1 MHYWNV
7 GEEMRMEQESS
18 IGLSPDRRESHTKR
32 ARKLAAAS
40 GMGRR
45 TVEKERRVARE
56 EG

>member
-1 MHYWNV
+1 
-7 GEEMRMEQESS
+7 MEQESS